1 MKEGNIASKEVS
13 KLALVLTAVAVFLVL
28 LGLFSAFGF
37 VPELKDSL
45 EEGDTKD
52 ASGEDLGGELLDD
65 TSDINDLEA
74 SVSVAGDIDAA
85 SPVRIVID
93 AIGVDSYILNPESR
107 AVEVLDNALLS
118 GVVRYPGSA
127 SVDGDG
133 NMFLFGHSSG
143 RPVVINSAFK
153 VFNRIGDLESG
164 DIIRVASGEK
174 ENVYRVMTTRMEE
187 ASQVRVDLGGR
198 VKKLTLS
205 TCNSFGS
212 KDDRIVVEAE
222 FIGTYLL

>member
-1 MKEGNIASKEVS
+1 MKEGDIVSKEVS
-13 KLALVLTAVAVFLVL
+13 TRSLVLSAIVVFLVL
-28 LGLFSAFGF
+28 LGIFSVVGF
-37 VPELKDSL
+37 VPELKDTAEEDNTEEVSL
-45 EEGDTKD
+45 EDMDGELPDDIGEIEASATVTGDTTI
-52 ASGEDLGGELLDD
+52 S
-65 TSDINDLEA
+65 
-74 SVSVAGDIDAA
+74 
-85 SPVRIVID
+85 SPVRIIID
-93 AIGVDSYILNPESR
+93 AIGVDSDILNPESR

-127 SVDGDG
+127 SVEGDG

-143 RPVVINSAFK
+143 RPVVINPAFK
-153 VFNRIGDLESG
+153 VFNRIGDLEAG
-164 DIIRVASGEK
+164 DIIRVVSGKK
-174 ENVYRVMTTRMEE
+174 ENVYRVMSTRMEE